1 MRTRHWMQ
9 VAAVISTV
17 GLAGTALADG
27 GVRTTTGS
35 GVKVVQDGSG
45 NEQLGASLADTQPG
59 ARSIGD
65 DRMESTNSDNFDRDM
80 SDYAAQHNGR
90 ITRQEF
96 LDRMGS
102 RFDRLDADHRGYLT
116 PEETHRMFVY
126 TPGERAVPA
135 RTGSGVRP
143 GDMGPGNSKGE

>member
-1 MRTRHWMQ
+1 MRTTHWMQ
-9 VAAVISTV
+9 IAAVVATAGV
-17 GLAGTALADG
+17 AGTALADG
-27 GVRTTTGS
+27 VDRTTAGS
-35 GVKVVQDGSG
+35 GVSAKQGG
-45 NEQLGASLADTQPG
+45 MANEQLGASLPG
-59 ARSIGD
+59 ARGAQSMGD

-102 RFDRLDADHRGYLT
+102 RFDRFDAEHRGYLT

-126 TPGERAVPA
+126 APGERAVPA
-135 RTGSGVRP
+135 RTGSGVKP